1 MNDLVKN
8 LMAWGGRGVAWS
20 DFTIREP
27 SGNQQKTIRDLEAGW
42 TAGWAALGWRG
53 LATGLGGYS
62 RLGLAGLANRNLKIW

>member
-1 MNDLVKN
+1 M
-8 LMAWGGRGVAWS
+8 AWS

-62 RLGLAGLANRNLKIW
+62 GLAGLGLAGE